1 MTDPDVTGEPV
12 AVGDVSSPMFTI
24 EVSRRSIWRI
34 IWAILLTLIGV
45 WVVLAARHLLSML
58 IISFFFSLAL
68 EPAVTYF
75 HQRRGW
81 KRGSAVGVIYLVG
94 FLAFFV
100 LVLFLIPATVQVAQE
115 IGTKLDTW
123 LVSVSDWLNDTFD
136 VEVNLTLAGE
146 SAQDGVEATGE
157 WASKAFG
164 TLSGIASAGIGL
176 LFSAAT
182 IAMFTFYFTADSP
195 RFRRT
200 ILSTMSPERQMR
212 VGWTWDQAIV
222 QTGGYFY
229 SRLLLMII
237 NGFGFFFTMIVVGMP
252 VAIAIPLAIFAGF
265 VSEFIPAI
273 GTYIG
278 AAIPI
283 LMALVFQGL
292 VAGLIILGYALIYQ
306 QIENYWLSPRLSSK
320 TMELNGALA
329 FGSALA
335 GGAIAGPM
343 GAFMALPVA
352 ALISSFI
359 SNYRTPHEV
368 VYQSTYAGADDTGP
382 AADDDTASSET

>member
-12 AVGDVSSPMFTI
+12 VVGDGSSPMFTI

-94 FLAFFV
+94 FVAFFV

-136 VEVNLTLAGE
+136 VDVNLTLAGE

-368 VYQSTYAGADDTGP
+368 VYQSTYAGADATGP

>member
-1 MTDPDVTGEPV
+1 M
-12 AVGDVSSPMFTI
+12 
-24 EVSRRSIWRI
+24 
-34 IWAILLTLIGV
+34 
-45 WVVLAARHLLSML
+45 
-58 IISFFFSLAL
+58 
-68 EPAVTYF
+68 
-75 HQRRGW
+75 
-81 KRGSAVGVIYLVG
+81 
-94 FLAFFV
+94 
-100 LVLFLIPATVQVAQE
+100 
-115 IGTKLDTW
+115 
-123 LVSVSDWLNDTFD
+123 
-136 VEVNLTLAGE
+136 EVNLTLAGE

-195 RFRRT
+195 RLRRT

-292 VAGLIILGYALIYQ
+292 IAGLIILAYALIYQ

-368 VYQSTYAGADDTGP
+368 VYQSTYAGADATGP
-382 AADDDTASSET
+382 AVDDDTASSET

>member
-115 IGTKLDTW
+115 IGAKLDTW

-136 VEVNLTLAGE
+136 VDVNLTLAGE

>member
-1 MTDPDVTGEPV
+1 
-12 AVGDVSSPMFTI
+12 MFTI

-34 IWAILLTLIGV
+34 IWSILLTLIGV
-45 WVVLAARHLLSML
+45 WVVLEARHLLSML
-58 IISFFFSLAL
+58 VISFFFSLAL
-68 EPAVTYF
+68 EPAVAYF
-75 HQRRGW
+75 HQHRGW
-81 KRGSAVGVIYLVG
+81 KRGSAVGVIYLGG

-115 IGTKLDTW
+115 IGSKLDTW
-123 LVSVSDWLNDTFD
+123 LVGVSDWLNDTFD
-136 VEVNLTLAGE
+136 LDVNLTLAGQ
-146 SAQDGVEATGE
+146 SAQDGAEATGE

-164 TLSGIASAGIGL
+164 ALSGIASAGIGL

-195 RFRRT
+195 RLRRT

-237 NGFGFFFTMIVVGMP
+237 NGFGFFFTMVVVGMP

-292 VAGLIILGYALIYQ
+292 VAGLIILAYALIYQ

-368 VYQSTYAGADDTGP
+368 VYQSTYAGADVTGP

>member
-12 AVGDVSSPMFTI
+12 VVGDVSSPMFTI

-68 EPAVTYF
+68 EPAVTYL
-75 HQRRGW
+75 HERRGW
-81 KRGSAVGVIYLVG
+81 KRGSSVGVIYLAG

-123 LVSVSDWLNDTFD
+123 LVGVSDWLNDTFD
-136 VEVNLTLAGE
+136 VDVNLTLAGE

-164 TLSGIASAGIGL
+164 ALSGIASAGIGL

-195 RFRRT
+195 RLRRT

-292 VAGLIILGYALIYQ
+292 IAGLIILAYALIYQ

-368 VYQSTYAGADDTGP
+368 VYQSTYAGADATGP
-382 AADDDTASSET
+382 AVDDDTASSET